1 MLSII
6 RDQHE
11 SSHHTEAEFSYN
23 SLLYIQNICNFL
35 TSLPPL
41 RHSSKT
47 WPISW

>member
-23 SLLYIQNICNFL
+23 SLLHIQNICNFL
-35 TSLPPL
+35 TSLPPR